1 MLKTDRPIAF
11 LDIEST
17 GVDKQVDRIVELA
30 IVKLTPNG
38 VNNFTTIE
46 KCILLNPEMHIP
58 QSATDIHGI
67 SNEDVKDCPTFRQI
81 AKSLNEFLIG
91 CDLGGFNSNLFDIPL
106 LNNEFQRA
114 GIKFEYGDRRFV
126 DVGNIFKIQNP
137 RTLSAA
143 VEKYLNRE
151 HKDAHGAL
159 ADIKATV
166 DVFIR
171 QLETHEDLP
180 KDIIELS
187 LYCNY
192 GKPIL
197 DLSGKFSTDSEG
209 NVIFNFGPNFGKKAE
224 DHHDFLRW
232 MLTKDFPSDTMDL
245 TYKLLNQ

>member
-1 MLKTDRPIAF
+1 MLKTEKPIAF

-30 IVKLTPNG
+30 IIKLTPNQEEG
-38 VNNFTTIE
+38 FTLIE
-46 KCILLNPEMHIP
+46 KCILLNPEIHIP

-81 AKSLNEFLIG
+81 AKSLNEFLTD

-114 GIKFEYGDRRFV
+114 GVNFEYSDRRFI

-143 VEKYLNRE
+143 VQKYLDRE

-159 ADIKATV
+159 ADIKATIE
-166 DVFIR
+166 VFFK
-171 QLETHEDLP
+171 QLESHEEVP
-180 KDIIELS
+180 KSIDELS

-192 GKPIL
+192 GKPML
-197 DLSGKFSTDSEG
+197 DLSGKFTTDSDG
-209 NVIFNFGPNFGKKAE
+209 NVIFNFGPNFGKKVE

-232 MLTKDFPSDTMDL
+232 MTTKDFPSDTMAL

>member
-30 IVKLTPNG
+30 VVKLTPNMEEG
-38 VNNFTTIE
+38 FVMTE
-46 KCILLNPEMHIP
+46 KSILLNPEMLIP

-81 AKSLNEFLIG
+81 SKSLNEFLNG
-91 CDLGGFNSNLFDIPL
+91 CDLGGFNSNLFDVPM

-114 GIKFEYGDRRFV
+114 GIKFEYGERRFV

-166 DVFIR
+166 EVLFK
-171 QLETHEDLP
+171 QLESHEDVP
-180 KDIIELS
+180 KDIDELA

-197 DLSGKFSTDSEG
+197 DLSGKFSTDVEG
-209 NVIFNFGPNFGKKAE
+209 NVIFTFGPNFGKKVE
-224 DHHDFLRW
+224 DYPDFLRW

-245 TYKLLNQ
+245 AYKLLNR